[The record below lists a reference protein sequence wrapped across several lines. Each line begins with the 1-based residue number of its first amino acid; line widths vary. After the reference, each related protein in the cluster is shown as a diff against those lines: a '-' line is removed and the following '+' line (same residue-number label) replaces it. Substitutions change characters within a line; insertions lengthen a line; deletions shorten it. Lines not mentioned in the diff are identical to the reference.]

1 MTRTRIER
9 VQDYL
14 KDVKAAR
21 LAFADISVPSRDFD
35 REVQIHVARE
45 LERGDDK
52 EYDAPVDPTS
62 PRERFYNAKTY
73 SEWVEAR
80 AAWKKQ
86 SWNTPISHA
95 VVTPET
101 DANGDRGADKGWMGT
116 STGRKFWPLAPK
128 ASDVA
133 LADIARGLSMTCRY
147 GGQVKFF
154 YSVAEH
160 CVIVSRH
167 VPAELALKALFH
179 DCAEAYVGDMIR
191 PLKHQAEM
199 SEFRRAEAAIE
210 KAVFEKLGLVV
221 TSEEHAVIKEIDDRI
236 LIDEI
241 TALSARPDFY
251 LDTPLLRGRKPLGAS
266 IVGFMPPLAE
276 DTFCLRYR
284 QITGHAL

>member
-1 MTRTRIER
+1 MTRTRAER
-9 VQDYL
+9 VREA
-14 KDVKAAR
+14 VKNYALR
-21 LAFADISVPSRDFD
+21 RSILLSDLSEVEDSTVETLLAIPSESSQEVATHAEALRVFD
-35 REVQIHVARE
+35 
-45 LERGDDK
+45 
-52 EYDAPVDPTS
+52 
-62 PRERFYNAKTY
+62 
-73 SEWVEAR
+73 
-80 AAWKKQ
+80 
-86 SWNTPISHA
+86 
-95 VVTPET
+95 VVTPES
-101 DANGDRGADKGWMGT
+101 DANGDHGTDKGWMGT

-133 LADIARGLSMTCRY
+133 LADITRGLSMTCRY

-179 DCAEAYVGDMIR
+179 DCAEAYIGDMIR

-210 KAVFEKLGLVV
+210 KAVFEKLRLVV
-221 TSEEHAVIKEIDDRI
+221 TPEEHAIIKEIDDRI

-266 IVGFMPPLAE
+266 IVGLMPPLAE
-276 DTFCLRYR
+276 DMFCLRYR